1 MVAQPAERIGETPDM
16 DRPQNVL
23 IVAHKSVA
31 TPSLVDEVRSRT
43 DAGPCRLALLI
54 PDADDPAV
62 AAWTLRRARRML
74 SKSVGV
80 PVDGIVAEGEDP
92 YAGIAAALRD
102 GDYDEVLL
110 STLPEGG
117 SRWLRDDLPARVREL
132 GVNVTVVTAASV
144 AS

>member
-1 MVAQPAERIGETPDM
+1 M
-16 DRPQNVL
+16 DRPRNVL

-54 PDADDPAV
+54 PDADDPAI

-74 SKSVGV
+74 SKAVGV
-80 PVDGIVAEGEDP
+80 PVDGIVAQGEDP
-92 YAGIAAALRD
+92 YAGIAAALRE
-102 GDYDEVLL
+102 GDYDEILL

-132 GVNVTVVTAASV
+132 GVNVTVVTAAPV